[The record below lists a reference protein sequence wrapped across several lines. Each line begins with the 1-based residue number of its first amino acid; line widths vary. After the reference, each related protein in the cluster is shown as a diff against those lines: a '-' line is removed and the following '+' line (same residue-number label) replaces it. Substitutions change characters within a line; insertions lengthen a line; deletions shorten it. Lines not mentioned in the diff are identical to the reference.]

1 MRLDYSKLISALNIT
16 IGFLL
21 LLSLGF
27 FARNVLSA
35 MQKKGIKPV
44 SSISVEAKKQEKKS
58 VQEYETMLQNNPFSI
73 PAGTLKQSAPGT
85 EQRESG
91 EG

>member
-1 MRLDYSKLISALNIT
+1 MRIDHPKLISALNIT
-16 IGFLL
+16 IGFLI

-27 FARNVLSA
+27 FVMNILSA
-35 MQKKGIKPV
+35 VQKTGIKPV

-73 PAGTLKQSAPGT
+73 PAGTLKQSPQGT